1 MYNLQKE
8 LINYLAICNFS
19 EGFVK
24 IQWMEMRKLR
34 IQYFNTRKAK
44 QSIFKVN
51 IQTQKLLTLDI
62 GYEDAVDAMLN
73 TSGAIN
79 KRIK

>member
-1 MYNLQKE
+1 
-8 LINYLAICNFS
+8 
-19 EGFVK
+19 
-24 IQWMEMRKLR
+24 MEMRKLR

-44 QSIFKVN
+44 QSNFKVN

-62 GYEDAVDAMLN
+62 GYEDAVDAVLN